1 KNNGLAEMMGEPAQY
16 ALAVDMCLQLLVGL
30 LFLVTLGPVVRGLTV
45 LHQSVARGLLS
56 SRYQEQQQLLRT
68 ERSRAAGRSAESAAL
83 RRLERDLHDGPQQR
97 LVRAS
102 MDLARVE
109 SLAGTDPGKERTGLR
124 GDHAPHR

>member
-1 KNNGLAEMMGEPAQY
+1 
-16 ALAVDMCLQLLVGL
+16 
-30 LFLVTLGPVVRGLTV
+30 V

-56 SRYQEQQQLLRT
+56 SRYLEQQQLLRT

-102 MDLARVE
+102 IDLARVE
-109 SLAGTDPGKERTGLR
+109 SLAGTDPEMAPSVLRAAREQLGLSLDAVRRLSR
-124 GDHAPHR
+124 GTAPPV